1 MANDFSQMTK
11 EKHAGALTALKEL
24 FHYKNPMQSPRVTK
38 VVVTV
43 GIGSISDK
51 NKRELIEDR
60 LATITGQKAAE
71 RVAKKAIATFK
82 TRQGDLIGYQVT
94 LRGQRMWDF
103 LDRVIH
109 VALPRTR
116 DFRGLKTTGFDEMGN
131 YSFGIKEHTVFAE
144 TGDEEIRDVF
154 GLGITVV
161 TTAKSKEEAE
171 ALLRHLG
178 FPFRKEEE

>member
-1 MANDFSQMTK
+1 MANDFSHMTQERHK
-11 EKHAGALTALKEL
+11 GVLAALKEA
-24 FHYKNPMQSPRVTK
+24 FKYVNPMQSPRVVK
-38 VVVTV
+38 VMVTA

-51 NKRELIEDR
+51 NKRQLIADR
-60 LATITGQKAAE
+60 LATITGQKPAN
-71 RVAKKAIATFK
+71 RTAKKAIATFK
-82 TRQGDLIGYQVT
+82 TRIGDLVGYQVT
-94 LRGQRMWDF
+94 LRGGRMWDF

-144 TGDEEIRDVF
+144 TGDEDVKDVF

-161 TTAKSKEEAE
+161 TTAKTKKEAE

-178 FPFRKEEE
+178 FPFQREEE

>member
-11 EKHAGALTALKEL
+11 VKHAGVLAALKDMFKYE
-24 FHYKNPMQSPRVTK
+24 NPMQSPRVTK
-38 VVVTV
+38 VVVTS

-51 NKRELIEDR
+51 NKRALIAER
-60 LATITGQKAAE
+60 LATITGQKPAN
-71 RVAKKAIATFK
+71 RTAKKAIATFK
-82 TRQGDLIGYQVT
+82 TRIGDLIGYQVT
-94 LRGQRMWDF
+94 LRGPRMWDF

-116 DFRGLKTTGFDEMGN
+116 DFRGLQTNGFDEMGN

-144 TGDEEIRDVF
+144 TGDEDVKDVF

-161 TTAKSKEEAE
+161 TTAKTKEEAE

-178 FPFRKEEE
+178 FPFQKEEE